1 MVTNGPNIP
10 PRLGPARSGMS
21 ANPDPRHDARESYV
35 YRRPLSGRELLPA
48 LAIGVGAGLMAFY
61 VARLFAQRMPL
72 VESVPQRAPR
82 IRTRSAGVAGGT
94 RRTPRRRRASPPL
107 GGWLFPPPRAAPPPN

>member
-1 MVTNGPNIP
+1 
-10 PRLGPARSGMS
+10 MS
-21 ANPDPRHDARESYV
+21 ASPDPRNDARESYV

-94 RRTPRRRRASPPL
+94 AGTPRRRRGSPR
-107 GGWLFPPPRAAPPPN
+107 RAGCSAPPAWGGAPREGLARTTKGNRRGA